1 MNLRSLSGLV
11 VGSGTASCE
20 VYRPSFSFDCW
31 PSWGSRE
38 DLYFNKTSLSN
49 FRTLVK
55 GAEEMYNRNMK
66 KINIEKMLNREGFLS
81 VERFAEDNHFSDSYV
96 RRLCREKKLVC
107 QRIEMTG
114 GSKWFVSKS
123 AKYKRKIA

>member
-1 MNLRSLSGLV
+1 
-11 VGSGTASCE
+11 
-20 VYRPSFSFDCW
+20 
-31 PSWGSRE
+31 
-38 DLYFNKTSLSN
+38 
-49 FRTLVK
+49 
-55 GAEEMYNRNMK
+55 MK
-66 KINIEKMLNREGFLS
+66 QINIEQLINNEGFLT
-81 VERFAEDNHFSDSYV
+81 VEKFAGNNKISDSYV